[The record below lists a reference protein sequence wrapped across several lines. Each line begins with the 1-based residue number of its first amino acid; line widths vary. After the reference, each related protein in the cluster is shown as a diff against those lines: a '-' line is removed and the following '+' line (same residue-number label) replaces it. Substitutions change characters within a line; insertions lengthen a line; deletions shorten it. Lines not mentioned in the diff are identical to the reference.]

1 MAMKMETGE
10 RNLSSTWWKTSPA
23 PSGRHEVPLKRQRC
37 LCHVVNSRVQPSVG
51 VRLPISFHLKNLG
64 GMKLR
69 ARRSTACKKGKS
81 YPKWS
86 LASGSLRESIA
97 HAPERGPEG
106 CFFVKFITT
115 CIPLCVKTISSQLYL
130 FTQSGLQLSFLFY

>member
-1 MAMKMETGE
+1 
-10 RNLSSTWWKTSPA
+10 
-23 PSGRHEVPLKRQRC
+23 
-37 LCHVVNSRVQPSVG
+37 
-51 VRLPISFHLKNLG
+51 
-64 GMKLR
+64 MKLR

-106 CFFVKFITT
+106 CFFFCEIYN
-115 CIPLCVKTISSQLYL
+115 YL
-130 FTQSGLQLSFLFY
+130 HPTLRENY